1 MEFFK
6 VWIMPP
12 LVGAI
17 IGYFTNW
24 LAIKMLFRP
33 LKPIYLGKLKLPF
46 TPGILPRERLRLADS
61 VGETVSRELLTPE
74 VFRTRLVEPALKT
87 KIEESVYVIIDEALN
102 HDASALLKSLAG
114 EHDGS
119 EAPDVSDASEGPGIP
134 ALKNFGSSD
143 AGSLVA
149 SSFNSIVGSVEFR
162 TALSFAAGRTIS
174 EAGKIPLGSILPC
187 DRVRGLAERFAGEW
201 GERDKKKMIE
211 AFVDRLLE
219 SSPSSGPLVSP
230 RTLSPLA
237 EAATRSLYAS
247 LLPIVEKILDSES
260 VKADLKNV
268 GVDMIRRI
276 IGRLGPI
283 QRLIVTAANYEKTLA
298 DTMPET
304 IRDVSGSIIG
314 LLRSPDMENK
324 VVGSVLAYL
333 GTPRL
338 SHSSAPL
345 AGIFPIPELKRA
357 LELFFQGL
365 ELEKASFAE
374 NVERRYASI
383 AEKSLSELLPG
394 LSEAL
399 VGSVEKSLTA
409 TRAAAD
415 TRSRIGSDLL
425 SKSLGDFLLS
435 YAEKIEGKT
444 IGAVL
449 SLGEAERRSIARIV
463 SDAVTQALASQSE
476 RLVEALDIQ
485 TMVVDKLNDLDMADI
500 ERIILK
506 VVNDELTWITVLGG
520 ILGAVIGVFQSLLT
534 LL

>member
-33 LKPIYLGKLKLPF
+33 LKPIYIGKLKLPF

-87 KIEESVYVIIDEALN
+87 KIEQSVYVIIDEALN
-102 HDASALLKSLAG
+102 HDASTLLKSLAG
-114 EHDGS
+114 EREVS
-119 EAPDVSDASEGPGIP
+119 KAPEDPGIS
-134 ALKNFGSSD
+134 ALKNFGSSE

-162 TALSFAAGRTIS
+162 TALSYAAGRTIT
-174 EAGKIPLGSILPC
+174 EAGKIPLGSILPG

-247 LLPIVEKILDSES
+247 LLPIVEKILDSEA
-260 VKADLKNV
+260 VKSDLRNV
-268 GVDMIRRI
+268 GVDMIRRV

-314 LLRSPDMENK
+314 LLRGPDMENK
-324 VVGSVLAYL
+324 VVESVLAYL

-394 LSEAL
+394 LSEAM
-399 VGSVEKSLTA
+399 VGSVEKGLTA
-409 TRAAAD
+409 TRPAD
-415 TRSRIGSDLL
+415 GARSRIGSDLL
-425 SKSLGDFLLS
+425 SRSLGDFLLS

-444 IGAVL
+444 IGTVL
-449 SLGEAERRSIARIV
+449 SLGEAERRRIARVV

-485 TMVVDKLNDLDMADI
+485 TMVVDKLNNLDMADI

-520 ILGAVIGVFQSLLT
+520 ILGAFIGVIQSLLT

>member
-33 LKPIYLGKLKLPF
+33 LKPIYIGKLKLPF
-46 TPGILPRERLRLADS
+46 TPGILPRERLRLTDS

-87 KIEESVYVIIDEALN
+87 KIEQSVYVIIDDALN

-114 EHDGS
+114 EREGS
-119 EAPDVSDASEGPGIP
+119 KAPEVPEVPGIP
-134 ALKNFGSSD
+134 ELKNFGSSE

-162 TALSFAAGRTIS
+162 TALSYAAGRTIT
-174 EAGKIPLGSILPC
+174 EAGKIPLGSILPG
-187 DRVRGLAERFAGEW
+187 DRVRALAERFAGEW

-247 LLPIVEKILDSES
+247 LLPIVEKILDSEA

-268 GVDMIRRI
+268 GVDMIRRV

-314 LLRSPDMENK
+314 LLRGPDMENK
-324 VVGSVLAYL
+324 VVESVLAYI

-345 AGIFPIPELKRA
+345 AGIFPISELKRA

-399 VGSVEKSLTA
+399 VGSVEKGLTS
-409 TRAAAD
+409 TRPAD
-415 TRSRIGSDLL
+415 GTRSRIGSDLL
-425 SKSLGDFLLS
+425 SRSLSDFLLS

-444 IGAVL
+444 LGAVL
-449 SLGEAERRSIARIV
+449 SLGEAERRRIARVV

-485 TMVVDKLNDLDMADI
+485 TMVVDKLNDLDMSDI

-520 ILGAVIGVFQSLLT
+520 ILGAFIGVIQSLLT